1 MRRCNLWLFT
11 AKGMF
16 SVVEHKDDPNT
27 MVVRAR
33 IENDIKNIQQ
43 MFVDQG
49 YEKPEILQMSHSDYK
64 FRIFV
69 NRKEWI
75 NVMTRL
81 MADLNYT
88 NFKNAAAKEDDF
100 ERLRSQAYTS
110 IWFIM
115 AECQNALGQDRLHTK
130 FPNFYDDYDD

>member
-1 MRRCNLWLFT
+1 MWIFT
-11 AKGMF
+11 IKGFF

-33 IENDIKNIQQ
+33 IGNDIKNIQQ

-49 YEKPEILQMSHSDYK
+49 NEKPEILQMSHSDYK

-69 NRKEWI
+69 NRKIWI
-75 NVMTRL
+75 EVMTRL
-81 MADLNYT
+81 MSDLNYT

-100 ERLRSQAYTS
+100 KTMQLRSQAYTS

-115 AECQNALGQDRLHTK
+115 DELQNALGQDRLETK
-130 FPNFYDDYDD
+130 FPNFYDDNDD